1 MAGDVGGRSCTDA
14 ELLLHPELLSQE
26 FLLLTLEQVGRSG
39 PTEEDGQ
46 PGGQAGLREA
56 RGCSPPTLIRW
67 GLPPLIPNGNL
78 LRVTGI
84 PRKPSITRK
93 GCLRQPPLPVCKQR
107 PAEEI
112 D

>member
-26 FLLLTLEQVGRSG
+26 FLLLTLEQVGRSD
-39 PTEEDGQ
+39 PTVDGRAAGRTGR
-46 PGGQAGLREA
+46 PVGGSWPL
-56 RGCSPPTLIRW
+56 PPTLIQW
-67 GLPPLIPNGNL
+67 GLPPLIPKGIL

-84 PRKPSITRK
+84 PGKSSIAPK
-93 GCLRQPPLPVCKQR
+93 GCLRRFPLPVCKQR

-112 D
+112 G

>member
-1 MAGDVGGRSCTDA
+1 MAGDVGVRSCTDA

-56 RGCSPPTLIRW
+56 CGCSPPTLIRW

-84 PRKPSITRK
+84 PGKSSITRK

-107 PAEEI
+107 PADEI